1 MAVNYFMYSLQHE
14 RHAENNS
21 FARAI
26 QVAAAATGEITAF
39 QLHTAT
45 PLSLPTIVIFP
56 RLQSFVLMI
65 NEDIAAVS
73 AFSFRVCAFVLF
85 IFISTRH
92 PLLLT

>member
-1 MAVNYFMYSLQHE
+1 MAVNYSMYSLQHE
-14 RHAENNS
+14 RHVENNS

-39 QLHTAT
+39 QSHTAT
-45 PLSLPTIVIFP
+45 RLSLPTVVTFP
-56 RLQSFVLMI
+56 RLQSFLLMI

-85 IFISTRH
+85 IFIFTRH
-92 PLLLT
+92 ALLLI

>member
-1 MAVNYFMYSLQHE
+1 MYSLQHE
-14 RHAENNS
+14 RHVENNS

-39 QLHTAT
+39 QSHTAT
-45 PLSLPTIVIFP
+45 RLSLPTVVTFP

-73 AFSFRVCAFVLF
+73 AFSFRVSAFFLFLF
-85 IFISTRH
+85 IFTRR
-92 PLLLT
+92 PLLQT